1 MFLVLKKTYIV
12 IAVILCILAAT
23 VPVVTTLA
31 ITSTEKPVIAI
42 DAGHGGYDGGVTGVT
57 SGIKESAINLALANL
72 LKGYFE
78 SDGYK
83 VVMTRTKDE
92 ALTASTKKQ
101 EDMRARTSLI
111 NKAAPLLLISLHVNF
126 YPSSSRRG
134 IQTFYTKEKDIP
146 LAESLQKRLNTTMN
160 IPTLSRSFSPL
171 AADYYLL
178 ANVDCPSA
186 LVECGFFSN
195 KEDEALLLDEN
206 YRMRLA
212 FEIFSAIK
220 EDYSLSK

>member
-1 MFLVLKKTYIV
+1 MFIVFKKTYLI
-12 IAVILCILAAT
+12 IAVILCVFAAT
-23 VPVVTTLA
+23 IPVVTTLA
-31 ITSTEKPVIAI
+31 ITSSGKPVIAI

-57 SGIKESAINLALANL
+57 SGVKEAAVNLAIATL

-83 VVMTRTKDE
+83 VVMTRTRDE

-101 EDMRARTSLI
+101 EDMKARASVV
-111 NKAAPLLLISLHVNF
+111 NKAAPLLLISLHVNY

-134 IQTFYTKEKDIP
+134 IQTFYSKEKDIP
-146 LAESLQKRLNTTMN
+146 LAETIQKRLNATMN

-171 AADYYLL
+171 AEDYYLL
-178 ANVDCPSA
+178 SNVDCPA
-186 LVECGFFSN
+186 AIVECGFFSN
-195 KEDEALLLDEN
+195 REDEALLLDEN

-220 EDYSLSK
+220 EDYSI